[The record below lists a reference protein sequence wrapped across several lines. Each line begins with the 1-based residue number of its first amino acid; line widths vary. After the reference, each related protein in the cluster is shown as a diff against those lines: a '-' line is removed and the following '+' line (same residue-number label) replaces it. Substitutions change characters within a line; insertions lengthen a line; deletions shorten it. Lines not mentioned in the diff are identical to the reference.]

1 MACSEMEVTMSHLYK
16 RKGGQAWYVKYYE
29 NGNPKYRSLKTTSKK
44 RAQAM
49 QREIDRR
56 LDAGIIA
63 VPEKGKDA
71 DIDAFWTKYSQWAKD
86 HKRPSTIAL
95 EDMFW
100 RQFMEYSRVRHLS
113 EITRSKIENFKQARL
128 ASGVSRQTVNN
139 TLKTLQAIV
148 NHAQKLGFYD
158 GDNPFVGVERYSIP
172 NGVPKFLTPE
182 QIIKVMEAAR
192 DDSRDAHIY
201 FALGI
206 FAGMRKAEIDH
217 ARWEWFDFDSKL
229 ITLQSSES
237 FVLKDK
243 DARTIPLSDDLAA
256 ILEPHRQESGYLIK
270 PDKQPGKYI
279 RYRYDARKMFSR
291 VKNRAGLSWLTPHIL
306 RHTFG
311 STLAAAGVSIYKI
324 QKWMGHSSVATTQV
338 YAHLQDYDADINVL
352 GRTLTHNGVNG
363 STD

>member
-1 MACSEMEVTMSHLYK
+1 
-16 RKGGQAWYVKYYE
+16 
-29 NGNPKYRSLKTTSKK
+29 
-44 RAQAM
+44 
-49 QREIDRR
+49 
-56 LDAGIIA
+56 

-71 DIDAFWTKYSQWAKD
+71 DIDVFWTKYSQWAKE

-100 RQFMEYSRVRHLS
+100 RQFTESARIRHLS
-113 EITRSKIENFKQARL
+113 EITGKKIEQFKQTRL
-128 ASGVSRQTVNN
+128 ESGVSRQTVNN
-139 TLKTLQAIV
+139 ALKTLQAIV
-148 NHAQKLGFYD
+148 NHAKKLGFYD

-172 NGVPKFLTPE
+172 NGVPKFLNPE
-182 QIIKVMEAAR
+182 QISKVMQIAGE
-192 DDSRDAHIY
+192 DSRDAHVF

-206 FAGMRKAEIDH
+206 FAGMRKAEIDN

-229 ITLQSSES
+229 ITLQSSDS

-243 DARTIPLSDDLAA
+243 DARTIPLSDNLAA
-256 ILEPHRQESGYLIK
+256 ILQPYRQGSGYVIK
-270 PDKQPGKYI
+270 PDKQPGRYI
-279 RYRYDARKMFSR
+279 RYRYDARKMFNR
-291 VKNRAGLSWLTPHIL
+291 VKTAAGLPWLTPHIL

-311 STLAAAGVSIYKI
+311 STLAGAGVSIYKI